1 MDKKFKIFVVI
12 AIVVL
17 TLGVAAVTVL
27 LLNQSSNNDKEYTNA
42 EKEVEVDIVEIPMG
56 EEIMTNIALG
66 EDEVQHFV
74 NVQISLG
81 INKKNEKSYEAL
93 TEKMGF
99 KTASIRNEL
108 IDILGD
114 QTYDMLSATDGKV
127 KLADEIVLRLNKL
140 LGTDLIC
147 EVYYQKYFVQ

>member
-1 MDKKFKIFVVI
+1 MDKKFKIFVVM

-27 LLNQSSNNDKEYTNA
+27 LLNQDSGNKEDTNVGKEA
-42 EKEVEVDIVEIPMG
+42 ELDIVEIPMG
-56 EEIMTNIALG
+56 DEIMTNIALG

-81 INKKNEKSYEAL
+81 INKIDDKAYKTL
-93 TEKMGF
+93 TEKMGI